1 MSFQSKKN
9 AILCLFV
16 LFLTYLFIYFTTND
30 YVQGKVKLNKDIR
43 HKKYTEMGDRSSP
56 SSCQGRFT

>member
-1 MSFQSKKN
+1 MKEVLFAWFVMSFQNKKN

-30 YVQGKVKLNKDIR
+30 YVQGRVKLNKDIR
-43 HKKYTEMGDRSSP
+43 HKKYTA
-56 SSCQGRFT
+56 